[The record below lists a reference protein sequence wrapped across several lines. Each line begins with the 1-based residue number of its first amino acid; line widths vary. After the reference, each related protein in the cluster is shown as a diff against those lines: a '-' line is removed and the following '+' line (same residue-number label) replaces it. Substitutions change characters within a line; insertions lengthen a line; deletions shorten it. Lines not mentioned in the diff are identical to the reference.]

1 MNGPVRRSG
10 ERTVARPTAGTGP
23 LTRLALLAVPWLLA
37 ACAQLQPVQLPEE
50 MTPPPA
56 ETPLWVSVAEQRQ
69 DNWHVLLDNGP
80 EALDWRLTALDS
92 AAESIDLQTFLWLWD
107 ETGTQVMRHVL
118 AAADRGVF
126 VRLLVDDSFLLGD
139 DQRSLALDEHP
150 NIEYR
155 VYNPYRERPSRA
167 AARELLN
174 LNEFHRIDHRMHN
187 KAMVIDNRVA
197 FVGGRNLAD
206 EYFGLHQEANFRD
219 LELLVGGPIARQV
232 SAEFDRYWNDGWSF
246 PASMI
251 DQESPSLK
259 AVKVLLSDA
268 PESPG
273 LHPERSP
280 AERREHW
287 LTAVERALPGNPV
300 LFADNPL
307 SEDPEAAEG
316 QPVQLAAE
324 LMKILDDAEE
334 EVLII
339 SAYLIPTE
347 RLESAIARAVER
359 GVSVRML
366 TNSIQSNNHLVAHSA
381 YRNHIHS
388 LMASGAQLHEVK
400 TDAQDRDRHMLSPVS
415 DKKLALHAKALVID
429 HDRVFIGST
438 NLDPRSLRINA
449 EMGLLVES
457 PALNDA
463 LRQAVWLDFDEAN
476 AWSLQ
481 VAKDGRVLWV
491 SGDLVLDSQPAASFM
506 QRIEDWFL
514 SHLPLEEEL

>member
-1 MNGPVRRSG
+1 MNGKTQPCRRSRPQATRLPSRRSG
-10 ERTVARPTAGTGP
+10 WIATLG
-23 LTRLALLAVPWLLA
+23 LTLLLAG
-37 ACAQLQPVQLPEE
+37 CATLEPVHLPEE
-50 MTPPPA
+50 TTPPPA
-56 ETPLWVSVAEQRQ
+56 DTALWASVSALDT
-69 DNWHVLLDNGP
+69 DNWHILLDNGP
-80 EALDWRLTALDS
+80 EALDWRLTAIDS

-107 ETGTQVMRHVL
+107 DVGTQVLRHVL

-197 FVGGRNLAD
+197 IVGGRNLAD
-206 EYFGLHQEANFRD
+206 EYFGLHEEANFRD
-219 LELLVGGPIARQV
+219 LELLVGGPIAQEV
-232 SAEFDRYWNDGWSF
+232 AAEFDRYWNDGWSF
-246 PASMI
+246 PASRI
-251 DQESPSLK
+251 ERDNPSLK
-259 AVKVLLSDA
+259 AVSALLSGA
-268 PESPG
+268 PETPG
-273 LHPERSP
+273 LH
-280 AERREHW
+280 REHGPSGLRKHW
-287 LTAVERALPGNPV
+287 LAAVEGALPGDPV

-307 SEDPEAAEG
+307 SDDPEAPEG
-316 QPVQLAAE
+316 QPVQLAAR
-324 LMKILDDAEE
+324 LMDILDSAEE
-334 EVLII
+334 EILII

-388 LMASGAQLHEVK
+388 LMHSGAQLHEVK
-400 TDAQDRDRHMLSPVS
+400 TDAQDRARHMLTPVS

-429 HDRVFIGST
+429 DDRVFIGST
-438 NLDPRSLRINA
+438 NLDPRSLRINS
-449 EMGLLVES
+449 EMGLLVRS
-457 PALNDA
+457 PELNAA
-463 LRQAVWLDFDEAN
+463 LRQAVWPDFDQAN

-481 VAKDGRVLWV
+481 LTGDGKVQWV
-491 SGDLVLDSQPAASFM
+491 SGDLVLDAQPAASFM
-506 QRIEDWFL
+506 QSIEDWFL